1 MATIAEFTI
10 PADEF
15 ALAETLERRP
25 EITINIDRV
34 VAHNTTQV
42 VPFVRVTQGEV
53 DGLTEILEDDSS
65 VEEVELFG
73 ETDDERFY
81 RLVWNETAQIIGY
94 MVNEYAATIQ
104 EATAAN
110 GRWHL
115 RVLFPDR
122 DALSATNEYVRENDI
137 GFTLERIYGPE
148 DFETARHNLTEAQYE
163 TLALAVEKGYYEVPR
178 DIDAKGLADELGISH
193 QALSERHRRATKSLV
208 KSALAT
214 VDEEDDE
221 VSTPRSSPCESS

>member
-10 PADEF
+10 PANEF

-25 EITINIDRV
+25 DLTVNIDRV

-42 VPFVRVTQGEV
+42 TPFVRVTQGEV
-53 DGLTEILEDDSS
+53 EGLTEILENDSS

-81 RLVWNETAQIIGY
+81 RLVWNETAQFIGY
-94 MVNEYAATIQ
+94 MINEHAATVQ

-110 GRWHL
+110 GEWHL
-115 RVLFPDR
+115 RVLFSDR
-122 DALSATNEYVRENDI
+122 DALSSTGEYARENDV
-137 GFTLERIYGPE
+137 GFTLKQIYGPE
-148 DFETARHNLTEAQYE
+148 NFETARHNLTEAQYE
-163 TLALAVEKGYYEVPR
+163 TLALAVEKGYYDVPR
-178 DIDAKGLADELGISH
+178 DTTAKELSDELGISH

-208 KSALAT
+208 VSALAT
-214 VDEEDDE
+214 IDEEDDDE
-221 VSTPRSSPCESS
+221 VSKPIP

>member
-1 MATIAEFTI
+1 MATIGEFTI
-10 PADEF
+10 PASEF

-25 EITINIDRV
+25 DLTVNIDRV

-42 VPFVRVTQGEV
+42 APFVRVTQGKV

-81 RLVWNETAQIIGY
+81 RLVWNETAQVIRY
-94 MVNEYAATIQ
+94 MIDEHAATVQ
-104 EATAAN
+104 EATAGN
-110 GRWHL
+110 GEWHL

-122 DALSATNEYVRENDI
+122 DALSATSEYARENDI
-137 GFTLERIYGPE
+137 RFTLERIYGSE
-148 DFETARHNLTEAQYE
+148 NFETARYNLTEPQYE

-178 DIDAKGLADELGISH
+178 DIDAKGLADELDISH

-208 KSALAT
+208 LSALAT

-221 VSTPRSSPCESS
+221 TSKPESSP